1 MRKFIVAA
9 LLGSIACAA
18 NAQERLS
25 ELEFQ
30 KAMAVEGIQLIDVRT
45 PEEFAKGHLVDAV
58 NIDWLSDD
66 FLARTER
73 LDKAKPVLLYCA
85 AGGRSE
91 EAREALQAAGFR
103 QVADLDGGILRW
115 RAKQLPLIT
124 GK

>member
-9 LLGSIACAA
+9 LLAWVTISVS
-18 NAQERLS
+18 AQERLS
-25 ELEFQ
+25 EVEFQ
-30 KAMAVEGIQLIDVRT
+30 KAMAVEGTQLIDVRT

-58 NIDWLSDD
+58 NIDWLADD
-66 FLARTER
+66 FAAKTHR
-73 LDKAKPVLLYCA
+73 LDKERPVLLYCA
-85 AGGRSE
+85 VGGRSE
-91 EAREALQAAGFR
+91 EAREAMQKAGFK